1 MINMDMIE
9 LLTTNQAA
17 ELLKITPR
25 AVARRIKQQQLDAQ
39 KIGQSWL
46 VILESVKGQPEYQSD
61 SHSGRFGQ
69 IRTTQKCW
77 NTLKLKM
84 VT

>member
-46 VILESVKGQPEYQSD
+46 VILESVKAQPEYQPD

-69 IRTTQKCW
+69 IWTTQKCW

>member
-46 VILESVKGQPEYQSD
+46 VILESVKAQPEDQAD
-61 SHSGRFGQ
+61 AHAGRVGQ

>member
-1 MINMDMIE
+1 MDMIE

-46 VILESVKGQPEYQSD
+46 VILESAKAQPEYQPD